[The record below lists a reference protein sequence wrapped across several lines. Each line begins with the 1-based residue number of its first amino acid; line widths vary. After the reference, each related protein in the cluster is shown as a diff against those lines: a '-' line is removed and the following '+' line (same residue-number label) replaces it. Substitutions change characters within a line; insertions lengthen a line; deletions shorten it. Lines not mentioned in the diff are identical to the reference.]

1 MQKRFKL
8 VIEYDGTHYHGW
20 QRQQD
25 APTIQG
31 AIEAA
36 LKQITRQTPSLIGS
50 GRTDSGVHAQN
61 QVAHVAFDTQLTG
74 EVLKKGLNSLTPADI
89 VIKDC
94 RTVPDSFHARYDVSS
109 KIYDYHI
116 FNHPTPTALL
126 RRFTWHIR
134 KKLDLTSIQEAMDIL
149 RGTHDFSAFEAI
161 GSKRSHPIRTIFNTC
176 VTSGDQDSYVI
187 LTMEGNGF
195 LRCMVRNI
203 VGTLVEVGVGK
214 RTPHTFFE
222 ILESGDRSRAGA
234 TAPPRGLFLRTVK
247 YEGDQSPEDAP
258 EDALV
263 TLSPPF

>member
-1 MQKRFKL
+1 MQKRLKL
-8 VIEYDGTHYHGW
+8 LIEYDGTHYHGW
-20 QRQQD
+20 QRQKD

-31 AIEAA
+31 TIEAA
-36 LKQITRQTPSLIGS
+36 LEQITGQNPTVIGS

-61 QVAHVAFDTQLTG
+61 QVAHVSLDTRLNG
-74 EVLKKGLNSLTPADI
+74 EALKKGLNSLTPADI

-94 RTVPDSFHARYDVSS
+94 RAVADSFHARYGVSS

-116 FNHPTPTALL
+116 LNQPTPTALF

-134 KKLDLTSIQEAMDIL
+134 KKLDIAAIQEAMDVL
-149 RGTHDFSAFEAI
+149 RGTHDFSAFEAT
-161 GSKRSHPIRTIFNTC
+161 GSERSHPIRTLFNAY
-176 VTSGDQDSYVI
+176 VTSMNQGSHVI

-214 RTPHTFFE
+214 RTPHAFFE

-234 TAPPRGLFLRTVK
+234 TAPPHGLFLRTVK
-247 YEGDQSPEDAP
+247 YEGDQSPEDA
-258 EDALV
+258 LV